1 MLDFPINNEE
11 SDSPRVHISYEVET
25 ENGIQ
30 EKTLPFVVG
39 VLGNFS
45 GDADNTPLNERTF
58 IEIDKSNIDIA
69 IRQIQPELNLQLS
82 LDPNDL
88 TQKKQFKLKFK
99 ALEDFS
105 FDSICKQIP
114 EIQSLIEIREK
125 IRDLL
130 TDIDLSHTLE
140 SELEKLLIEAD
151 TKLRGHTV

>member
-1 MLDFPINNEE
+1 MTDSLINKNE
-11 SDSPRVHISYEVET
+11 SDSPRVHISYEIET

-45 GDADNTPLNERTF
+45 GDADNLPLNERTF

-69 IRQIQPELNLQLS
+69 IRQIRPELNLHLS
-82 LDPNDL
+82 LDPNDQ
-88 TQKKQFKLKFK
+88 TQKKQFNLKFRC
-99 ALEDFS
+99 LEDFS
-105 FDSICKQIP
+105 FDNICKQIP
-114 EIQSLIEIREK
+114 EIRSLIEIREK

-151 TKLRGHTV
+151 TKLREQTI